1 MKGMKIYRGI
11 MGMVTAIAMAGM
23 LGACSAGK
31 KATKATLPTE
41 TPAEISQ
48 QTPSQRYTELCNSYG
63 WWEDVQMPVRLSL
76 TAPKNLSV
84 NARAAMKRGEWISLS
99 VRMLGFEVA
108 SAFVDRDS
116 VHVVDRYHKAYLS
129 ESLEKVFGEYG
140 VTVETVQDLL
150 LGRGF
155 LLGKAGGTMRSDL
168 KTALEFV
175 NSPEGLMILPSIHPE
190 GLEYGFIL
198 SPDANRVAAASV
210 AAGERYS
217 ATASYSQAVETPQA
231 GVFASTTD
239 IRMVKGKNISA
250 TLDWS
255 FSQAKWNTGVS
266 RSWKQ
271 PSGYSRIDAKSL
283 ISKLTKL

>member
-116 VHVVDRYHKAYLS
+116 VPVL
-129 ESLEKVFGEYG
+129 
-140 VTVETVQDLL
+140 
-150 LGRGF
+150 
-155 LLGKAGGTMRSDL
+155 
-168 KTALEFV
+168 
-175 NSPEGLMILPSIHPE
+175 
-190 GLEYGFIL
+190 
-198 SPDANRVAAASV
+198 
-210 AAGERYS
+210 
-217 ATASYSQAVETPQA
+217 
-231 GVFASTTD
+231 
-239 IRMVKGKNISA
+239 
-250 TLDWS
+250 
-255 FSQAKWNTGVS
+255 
-266 RSWKQ
+266 
-271 PSGYSRIDAKSL
+271 
-283 ISKLTKL
+283 